1 MNSKTLVSKI
11 EIIKY
16 NIRLLLKKDK
26 IKWITLKLKGLEP
39 TT

>member
-1 MNSKTLVSKI
+1 MNNKTLVSKL

-26 IKWITLKLKGLEP
+26 IKWIILKLKGLEP
-39 TT
+39 IT